1 MSHYQPTG
9 NRSTLNCISAIKL
22 CYTVLLLTL
31 SLFLRVLDGAESR
44 GLEADEGD
52 LCGLALVDDRRGLG
66 KEEEDDDCEMAE
78 GDRGPPP
85 PFEPSNDVVD
95 GKDKGIIRG
104 PGAAML
110 PGTIEVKDT
119 FLEMLLLL
127 LAAVASAVDTTPL
140 SASVTIIRRLPR
152 SSASSTSQLLLC
164 IYANH

>member
-1 MSHYQPTG
+1 
-9 NRSTLNCISAIKL
+9 
-22 CYTVLLLTL
+22 VLLLTL

-66 KEEEDDDCEMAE
+66 KEEEDDDCEEMAE

-85 PFEPSNDVVD
+85 PLKPSNDVVD
-95 GKDKGIIRG
+95 GKDNGIVRG

-110 PGTIEVKDT
+110 PGTIEVKET
-119 FLEMLLLL
+119 FLEMLLLF

-140 SASVTIIRRLPR
+140 SASVTIIRRLPK
-152 SSASSTSQLLLC
+152 SSASSMSQLLLC
-164 IYANH
+164 I